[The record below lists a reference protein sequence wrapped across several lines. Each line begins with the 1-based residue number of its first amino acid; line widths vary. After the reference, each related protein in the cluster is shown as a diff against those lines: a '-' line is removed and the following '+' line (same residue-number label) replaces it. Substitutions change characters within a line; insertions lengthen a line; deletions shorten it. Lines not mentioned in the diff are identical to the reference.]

1 MKKYDYKGFQYA
13 ENLTAWLNKHQEIK
27 VISVIYLERTLS
39 YQVFYYIEE
48 NISGGYKGMG

>member
-13 ENLTAWLNKHQEIK
+13 DNLTAWLNKHQEIK

-48 NISGGYKGMG
+48 NISGGHKGMG